1 MNINDEVYIRCRGNS
16 IFRVLF
22 VGRELIVV
30 ADEYGKEFCVNI
42 DNVIE
47 KRESN

>member
-1 MNINDEVYIRCRGNS
+1 MNINDDVYIRCRGNS

-22 VGRELIVV
+22 VGKELIVV
-30 ADEYGKEFCVNI
+30 ADGDGKEFCVDI

-47 KRESN
+47 REESN